1 MRSRRWLMV
10 VPAGV
15 AGLVLGAALTL
26 AQTTPPTP
34 PPFGVPT
41 PSDPSPSER
50 ITAVRGDRAAGWVD
64 QPRSEVL
71 ARRGLVTTSHPLAS
85 QAGLRILQQ
94 GGNAADAAVAAAA
107 ELALV
112 EPESTH
118 LGADMFALYYS
129 ARDRRLYGLNA
140 SGWAPEAW
148 TPEYFAER
156 GFDAETGMPTRG
168 PDTVSVPGAVD
179 GWDRLLDRFGTMG
192 FKQVLEPAARDAE
205 DGFPVTER
213 VHGDWRDTVA
223 KLSRD
228 PDSAETFLVDGEA
241 PALYSVFRNRD
252 LARTLRSLQRR
263 GRDAFYEGDI
273 ARAIVRKLEAVG
285 GSMTYDDLRD
295 FRSEW
300 VRPISTT
307 YHGFEVFEMPPN
319 TQGFATLEM
328 LNIIETC
335 APRLGLDLAALG
347 PRSPQFW
354 HLLVEAKKLAFADL
368 EAHNGDP
375 RFTDVQLDRLLSK
388 EYAAS
393 LCERIDPSRASTPA
407 VTTDVE
413 GGTVYLAAA
422 DRWGNMVSFI
432 YSIYN
437 SFGSG
442 ITVPG
447 HGFVLHDR
455 AALFS
460 LDPDSP
466 NVVAPRKRPFH
477 TIIPAF
483 VMKGGRPVMAF
494 GSMGGSV
501 QPQAQATELVNL
513 IDLGMNVQAAGD
525 AARFRHDQSNNTL
538 RLESRLYDLV
548 GADLAAMGHT
558 VRRTDGSLVGGYQ
571 AIHVSEDGV
580 YRAGSDLR
588 KDGAAAG
595 W

>member
-1 MRSRRWLMV
+1 MRSRRGLV
-10 VPAGV
+10 LVLVGV
-15 AGLVLGAALTL
+15 AGLATGTALTL
-26 AQTTPPTP
+26 AQTPTPSP
-34 PPFGVPT
+34 PPFGSPG
-41 PSDPSPSER
+41 PGEPAPSER
-50 ITAVRGDRAAGWVD
+50 ITAVRGDRASGWLQ

-71 ARRGLVTTSHPLAS
+71 ARRGMVATSQALAT

-112 EPESTH
+112 EPGSTH

-148 TPEYFAER
+148 TPEYFAAK

-168 PDTVSVPGAVD
+168 PDTVTVPGAVD
-179 GWDRLLDRFGTMG
+179 GWDRLLDRFGRMS
-192 FKQVLEPAARDAE
+192 FRQVLEPAARDAE
-205 DGFPVTER
+205 EGFPVSER
-213 VHGDWRDTVA
+213 VHSDWRDTVS
-223 KLSRD
+223 KLRRD
-228 PDSAETFLVDGEA
+228 PDSAETFLVGGEA
-241 PALYSVFRNRD
+241 PELYSVFRNPD
-252 LARTLRSLQRR
+252 LARTLRTLQKR

-273 ARAIVRKLEAVG
+273 ARAIVRKLESLG

-300 VRPISTT
+300 VKPISTS
-307 YHGFEVFEMPPN
+307 YHGYDVFQMPPN
-319 TQGFATLEM
+319 TQGFAVLEM
-328 LNIIETC
+328 LNILEAC
-335 APRLGLDLAALG
+335 VPRLGFDLSALG

-375 RFTDVQLDRLLSK
+375 RFTDVPLDRLLSK

-393 LCERIDPSRASTPA
+393 LCERIDPERASTPV

-413 GGTVYLAAA
+413 GGTVYLATA
-422 DRWGNMVSFI
+422 DRWGNMASFI

-460 LDPDSP
+460 LDPASP
-466 NVVAPRKRPFH
+466 NIVAPRKRPFH
-477 TIIPAF
+477 TIIPGF
-483 VMKGGRPVMAF
+483 VMKDGEPVLAF

-501 QPQAQATELVNL
+501 QPQAQVTELVNL

-525 AARFRHDQSNNTL
+525 AARFRHDQGPNIL
-538 RLESRLYDLV
+538 RLESQLYDLV
-548 GADLAAMGHT
+548 GPQLEAMGHV
-558 VRRTDGSLVGGYQ
+558 VRQTDGGLVGGYQ
-571 AIHVSEDGV
+571 AIHHDDGV